1 MPPPLIPTPA
11 PDPPGLLV
19 YALLYGG
26 GLRVGRG
33 LGVLGLGVLPVESRL
48 EVGIVYLV
56 SEWFRLGLGQ
66 CVREGVVR
74 GEGAYCVLRG
84 AESEL

>member
-1 MPPPLIPTPA
+1 MHTVFLGIGVVLGMPPPLIPTPG
-11 PDPPGLLV
+11 PPGLLV

-56 SEWFRLGLGQ
+56 RDRFRLVLGQ
-66 CVREGVVR
+66 GVSK
-74 GEGAYCVLRG
+74 GSGK
-84 AESEL
+84 